1 MARLKTKD
9 IQKMNKED
17 KMKKIDELKLEL
29 MKARVSAAK
38 AGTSKI
44 KEIKRTIAKI
54 LTLNHQE
61 EKTSKKIENH
71 K

>member
-17 KMKKIDELKLEL
+17 KMKKIDELKIEL

-54 LTLNHQE
+54 LTLDHQE
-61 EKTSKKIENH
+61 GTTSKKGENH